1 MAGNDIPRGRRRIC
15 KSGGRRWGRGEGGRG
30 SRVIFHAELMD
41 AASFSS
47 PRYFWPAFHDRDANL
62 FQFCCRGTRTRN
74 DHPWIFYKRNAAT
87 LLVSRN
93 SFEYLYIVPRKI
105 ILHGLVIIFCTNF
118 KVQSKWSYRAR
129 IFAVEYDVRALTVSL
144 FVKLELCW
152 YCAKIFRSSFDLLY

>member
-74 DHPWIFYKRNAAT
+74 DHPNPEFFTNATRQLCSSRAILSNIFISFLEKLYYT
-87 LLVSRN
+87 DLLLFFVLILKSSRSDEN
-93 SFEYLYIVPRKI
+93 
-105 ILHGLVIIFCTNF
+105 
-118 KVQSKWSYRAR
+118 RAR
-129 IFAVEYDVRALTVSL
+129 ILNCCCWIRCKSSDSFFICQVGITCAQIVRVS
-144 FVKLELCW
+144 
-152 YCAKIFRSSFDLLY
+152 I